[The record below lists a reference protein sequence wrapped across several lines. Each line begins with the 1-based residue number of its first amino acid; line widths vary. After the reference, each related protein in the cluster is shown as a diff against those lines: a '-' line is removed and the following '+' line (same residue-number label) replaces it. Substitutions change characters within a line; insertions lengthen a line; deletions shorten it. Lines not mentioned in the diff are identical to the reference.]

1 MDRNVD
7 LDGETGGF
15 HLLHVFGCHFK
26 VADFEVDTK
35 FGLETV
41 KLLLAASTMTA
52 YGNQH
57 QPTVLPRY
65 EMLAILLCERPRVVN

>member
-1 MDRNVD
+1 MDKNVD
-7 LDGETGGF
+7 LDGEIRGF

-41 KLLLAASTMTA
+41 KLLLAASIVTV
-52 YGNQH
+52 YGNW
-57 QPTVLPRY
+57 R
-65 EMLAILLCERPRVVN
+65 